1 MTNTD
6 RNLKII
12 EILQRQT
19 QERLSWPPEKFKEYL
34 RKLHGPNVRELEDD
48 EAEKMLIVLKLVGHY
63 TDTNNQRTHTYFYE
77 HTGKEYRVT
86 YGLGDKPLVEEVL
99 PYDL

>member
-34 RKLHGPNVRELEDD
+34 RKLHGSNVRELEDD